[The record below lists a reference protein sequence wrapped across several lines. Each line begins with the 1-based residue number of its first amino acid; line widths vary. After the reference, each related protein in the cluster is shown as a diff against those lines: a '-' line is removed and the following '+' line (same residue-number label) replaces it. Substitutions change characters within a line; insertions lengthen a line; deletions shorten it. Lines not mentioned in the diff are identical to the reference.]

1 MSYKMKADP
10 PLANGDITKK
20 PWKTY
25 TSSIL
30 NDKGKVTKPVVNPVD
45 KVKAAT
51 EKVNVAS
58 QNYLDAVKNEKI
70 TFGKV
75 KLFGSQESVLNPGVE
90 LSINPAAADAKANYK
105 RWTNRFKTAK
115 EKIKN
120 N

>member
-1 MSYKMKADP
+1 MAFKMKADP
-10 PLANGDITKK
+10 PLANGDIDKK

-30 NDKGKVTKPVVNPVD
+30 NDEGEVTKPVVNPVD

-58 QNYLDAVKNEKI
+58 KKYLDAVEDEKI
-70 TFGKV
+70 TLGKV
-75 KLFGSQESVLNPGVE
+75 KLFGSGESVLNPGVE
-90 LSINPAAADAKANYK
+90 LSINPAAADAEANYK

-115 EKIKN
+115 EKIKKK
-120 N
+120 

>member
-1 MSYKMKADP
+1 MKPNP
-10 PLANGDITKK
+10 PLANGDIKKK

-30 NDKGKVTKPVVNPVD
+30 NDKGEVTKPVVNPVD

-58 QNYLDAVKNEKI
+58 KNYLKAIEDEKI
-70 TFGKV
+70 TLGKV

-90 LSINPAAADAKANYK
+90 VSFIPKKVTDDAKANYE
-105 RWTNRFKTAK
+105 RWTNRFKTARK
-115 EKIKN
+115 KIKKK
-120 N
+120 